1 MTKRQR
7 AEKKGQKKVGN
18 RTLHSLRVGPR
29 ERKGQGKPVWIF
41 SIGRKSYFGV
51 FFWIMPEVTSAQ
63 LSGSHLDTFRKAK
76 DAMARQN
83 HDYVIL
89 LMPPVLEAHPGLLEG
104 RKILRASQ
112 IAKAKSAS
120 KMDKSMAAV
129 RIAPAVMQAKSAVG
143 KSLGSGLAKL
153 EEALNLDPFS
163 PQANAALGEIALEND
178 LPGTAVFAY
187 ETVRSAKPQDTQ
199 NLHGLARALIAA
211 KQMSKARD
219 VYQTIL
225 EIAPNDGA
233 ALKGMKDASALVAT
247 QSGGWE
253 KSEDFRDSLK
263 NKEES
268 SALESASKVV
278 KTAEAIAEQLARLHA
293 QFEKE
298 PQNVVLA
305 KQIAELCE
313 TQGSLDHALQWFQFS
328 HELTQKTDPVLEKAV
343 FRLQCALLD
352 QEWEQA
358 KAAGSDDSVC
368 DEILARKKS
377 VILEGAKDRVKRY
390 PNDLQ
395 YRFELGEALIDH
407 GSYKEAVPELQ
418 QALRQPS
425 VRHRALNLLG
435 VSYQRRK
442 MLDLAAKQYALAA
455 SEIVAMDNVKKDA
468 IYNLG
473 VILEE
478 MGKKAE
484 ALEEF
489 KKIYEVDSQFRDIAE
504 RVEAAYQQT

>member
-1 MTKRQR
+1 
-7 AEKKGQKKVGN
+7 
-18 RTLHSLRVGPR
+18 
-29 ERKGQGKPVWIF
+29 
-41 SIGRKSYFGV
+41 
-51 FFWIMPEVTSAQ
+51 MPEITSAQ
-63 LSGSHLDTFRKAK
+63 LTGSSLDTFRKAK

-83 HDYVIL
+83 HDYVIM
-89 LMPPVLEAHPGLLEG
+89 LMPPVLEANPGLLEG

-112 IAKAKSAS
+112 IAKAKAAS

-143 KSLGSGLAKL
+143 KSLGAGLAKL
-153 EEALNLDPFS
+153 EEALTLDPFS
-163 PQANAALGEIALEND
+163 PQANAALGEIALQND

-187 ETVRSAKPQDTQ
+187 ETVRTAKPQDTQ
-199 NLHGLARALIAA
+199 NLHGLAQALIAA

-219 VYQTIL
+219 VYQNIL
-225 EIAPNDGA
+225 EVAPTDGA

-253 KSEDFRDSLK
+253 KSQDFRDSLK
-263 NKEES
+263 NKDES

-278 KTAEAIAEQLARLHA
+278 KTAEAVAEQLARLHA

-358 KAAGSDDSVC
+358 KAAGSDDAVC

-395 YRFELGEALIDH
+395 YRFELGEALIDN
-407 GSYKEAVPELQ
+407 GGYKEAVPELQ

-435 VSYQRRK
+435 VSYQKRK

-468 IYNLG
+468 IYSLG

-478 MGKKAE
+478 MGKKVE

-504 RVEAAYQQT
+504 RVEAAYQQG

>member
-1 MTKRQR
+1 
-7 AEKKGQKKVGN
+7 
-18 RTLHSLRVGPR
+18 
-29 ERKGQGKPVWIF
+29 
-41 SIGRKSYFGV
+41 
-51 FFWIMPEVTSAQ
+51 MPEITSAQ
-63 LSGSHLDTFRKAK
+63 LTGSSLDTFRKAK

-83 HDYVIL
+83 HDYVIM
-89 LMPPVLEAHPGLLEG
+89 LMPPILEANPGLLEG

-112 IAKAKSAS
+112 IAKAKAAS

-143 KSLGSGLAKL
+143 KSLGAGLAKL
-153 EEALNLDPFS
+153 EEALTLDPFS
-163 PQANAALGEIALEND
+163 PQANAALGEIALQND

-187 ETVRSAKPQDTQ
+187 ETVRTAKPQDTQ
-199 NLHGLARALIAA
+199 NLHGLAQALIAA

-219 VYQTIL
+219 VYQNIL
-225 EIAPNDGA
+225 EVAPTDGA

-253 KSEDFRDSLK
+253 KSQDFRDSLK

-278 KTAEAIAEQLARLHA
+278 KTAEAVAEQLARLHA

-358 KAAGSDDSVC
+358 KAAGSDDAVC

-395 YRFELGEALIDH
+395 YRFELGEALIDN
-407 GSYKEAVPELQ
+407 GGYKEAVPELQ

-435 VSYQRRK
+435 VSYQKRK

-468 IYNLG
+468 IYSLG

-478 MGKKAE
+478 MGKKVE

-504 RVEAAYQQT
+504 RVEAAYQQS

>member
-1 MTKRQR
+1 
-7 AEKKGQKKVGN
+7 
-18 RTLHSLRVGPR
+18 
-29 ERKGQGKPVWIF
+29 
-41 SIGRKSYFGV
+41 
-51 FFWIMPEVTSAQ
+51 MPEITSAQ
-63 LSGSHLDTFRKAK
+63 LTGSSLDTFRKAK

-83 HDYVIL
+83 HDYVIM
-89 LMPPVLEAHPGLLEG
+89 LMPPVLEVNPGLLEG

-112 IAKAKSAS
+112 IAKAKAAS

-143 KSLGSGLAKL
+143 KSLGAGLAKL
-153 EEALNLDPFS
+153 EEALTLDPFS
-163 PQANAALGEIALEND
+163 PQANAALGEIALQND

-187 ETVRSAKPQDTQ
+187 ETVRTAKPQDTQ
-199 NLHGLARALIAA
+199 NLHGLAQALIAA

-219 VYQTIL
+219 VYQNIL
-225 EIAPNDGA
+225 EVAPTDGA

-253 KSEDFRDSLK
+253 KSQDFRDSLK

-278 KTAEAIAEQLARLHA
+278 KTAEAVAEQLARLHA

-358 KAAGSDDSVC
+358 KAAGSDDAVC

-395 YRFELGEALIDH
+395 YRFELGEALIDN
-407 GSYKEAVPELQ
+407 GGYKEAVPELQ

-435 VSYQRRK
+435 VSYQKRK

-468 IYNLG
+468 IYSLG

-478 MGKKAE
+478 MGKKTE

>member
-1 MTKRQR
+1 
-7 AEKKGQKKVGN
+7 
-18 RTLHSLRVGPR
+18 
-29 ERKGQGKPVWIF
+29 
-41 SIGRKSYFGV
+41 
-51 FFWIMPEVTSAQ
+51 
-63 LSGSHLDTFRKAK
+63 
-76 DAMARQN
+76 
-83 HDYVIL
+83 
-89 LMPPVLEAHPGLLEG
+89 
-104 RKILRASQ
+104 
-112 IAKAKSAS
+112 
-120 KMDKSMAAV
+120 MDKSMAAV

-143 KSLGSGLAKL
+143 KSLGAGLAKL
-153 EEALNLDPFS
+153 EEALTLDPFS
-163 PQANAALGEIALEND
+163 PQANAALGEIALQND

-187 ETVRSAKPQDTQ
+187 ETVRTAKPQDTQ
-199 NLHGLARALIAA
+199 NLHGLAQALIAA

-219 VYQTIL
+219 VYQNIL
-225 EIAPNDGA
+225 EVAPTDGA

-278 KTAEAIAEQLARLHA
+278 KTAEAVAEQLARLHA

-358 KAAGSDDSVC
+358 KAAGSDEAVC

-395 YRFELGEALIDH
+395 YRFELGEALIDN
-407 GSYKEAVPELQ
+407 GGYKEAVPELQ

-435 VSYQRRK
+435 VSYQKRK

-468 IYNLG
+468 IYSLG

-478 MGKKAE
+478 MGKKVE

-504 RVEAAYQQT
+504 RVEAAYQQG

>member
-1 MTKRQR
+1 
-7 AEKKGQKKVGN
+7 
-18 RTLHSLRVGPR
+18 
-29 ERKGQGKPVWIF
+29 
-41 SIGRKSYFGV
+41 
-51 FFWIMPEVTSAQ
+51 MPEITSAQ
-63 LSGSHLDTFRKAK
+63 LTGSNLDTFRKAK

-83 HDYVIL
+83 HYYVIM
-89 LMPPVLEAHPGLLEG
+89 LMPPVLEANPGLLEG

-112 IAKAKSAS
+112 IAKAKAAS

-143 KSLGSGLAKL
+143 KSLGAGLAKL
-153 EEALNLDPFS
+153 EEALTLDPFS
-163 PQANAALGEIALEND
+163 PQANAALGEIALQND

-187 ETVRSAKPQDTQ
+187 ETVRTAKPQDTQ
-199 NLHGLARALIAA
+199 NLHGLAQALIAA

-219 VYQTIL
+219 VYQNLL
-225 EIAPNDGA
+225 EVAPTDGA

-253 KSEDFRDSLK
+253 KSQDFRDSLK
-263 NKEES
+263 NKDES

-278 KTAEAIAEQLARLHA
+278 KTAEAVAEQLARLHA

-358 KAAGSDDSVC
+358 KAAGSDDAVC

-395 YRFELGEALIDH
+395 YRFELGEALIDN
-407 GSYKEAVPELQ
+407 GGYKEAVPELQ

-435 VSYQRRK
+435 VSYQKRK

-468 IYNLG
+468 IYSLG

-504 RVEAAYQQT
+504 RVEAAYQQS